1 MENFKPEQNSALLR
15 NVPEIEKVVGLLRGD
30 INYIKDVWSERVK
43 KTVPESATKASL
55 ALSDSLDIFLE
66 DLLEKFHDAGS
77 NYPQMNSVD
86 LFSAG
91 DRTKAIFKDYFLP
104 QLLKEFSI
112 LRQILNEVLY
122 RHGLLTHEIRS
133 LVDQSVDA
141 AISYAATDFTTA
153 QQEGIRTALSEAQT
167 SNKDLD
173 QFASVAAHDLKA
185 PLATIRGFVDVLQH
199 DYAKEI
205 DSEGREYLDTI
216 QGAAERMGSLIDA
229 LLNYSRL
236 SAPEKEFEAVDLN
249 DVLKGTLQNLEKV
262 IADTGAAIKFQ
273 SLPKVFGDTDFLR
286 QLFQNLIANSIKFRS
301 TKPLEISIDK
311 ADAQGMWQFEIKD
324 NGIGFDPK
332 FKKDIFDLYRRL
344 NSVDAFQ
351 GSGIGLATCRR
362 VVETHGGKIWADSV
376 PGKGSNFYFTL
387 PKMAD

>member
-1 MENFKPEQNSALLR
+1 MENFKLEQSSALPR
-15 NVPEIEKVVGLLRGD
+15 SVPEIEKVVGLLRGD
-30 INYIKDVWSERVK
+30 INYIKDVWGERVK

-66 DLLEKFHDAGS
+66 DLLEKFHYAGT
-77 NYPQMNSVD
+77 NFAQINSGD
-86 LFSAG
+86 LFSTK
-91 DRTKAIFKDYFLP
+91 DRTKAIFRDYFLP

-141 AISYAATDFTTA
+141 AISHAATDFTTA
-153 QQEGIRTALSEAQT
+153 QQQGLRAALSEAQT

-173 QFASVAAHDLKA
+173 QFASVAAHDLKS

-205 DSEGREYLDTI
+205 DSEGQEYLDTI

-229 LLNYSRL
+229 LLDYSRL

-249 DVLKGTLQNLEKV
+249 EVLKGTLQNLEKV

-273 SLPKVFGDTDFLR
+273 SLPKVLGDTDFLR

-301 TKPLEISIDK
+301 TKPLEISIETVED
-311 ADAQGMWQFEIKD
+311 QNMWQFEIKD

-332 FKKDIFDLYRRL
+332 FKTDIFDLYRKL
-344 NSVDAFQ
+344 NGADTFQ

-362 VVETHGGKIWADSV
+362 VVETHGGKIWADSM
-376 PGKGSNFYFTL
+376 PGQGANFHFTL
-387 PKMAD
+387 PKMAQ